1 MVIVYRTGFHRYY
14 FRIGLDM
21 IVVVTGMVGVD
32 KKSYLE
38 KVCQRA
44 GQKGEEVLLCNVG
57 DQMYAEA
64 PDIPPGKIL
73 DVPMK
78 RLSSLRRSVFKD
90 IITKAQAAPHL
101 IVNTHATFRWR
112 HGLFPAVDFDQMRQ
126 LNADIYICLIDGVVA
141 LHKRLVDE
149 HAVEHT
155 LKDLIVWREEEIIGT
170 EMLCK
175 GVNETIPFYCLA
187 RGAEEETTDTFYKL
201 MFNGES
207 KRAYLSFPMTAVA
220 DMEDVRREIDD
231 FRRSMKPLFICF
243 DPGDL
248 EEAYLPQKAWRA
260 SQEGLDYVDVTA
272 LGGTVRLDLHEVR
285 QIERDI
291 NRQTYARDFMLI
303 DQSDMIISF
312 VPSLADG
319 RAAISSGVER
329 ELQHAHEAAK
339 EVYVIWTAEQSPSVF
354 VTQTAT
360 KVFNSTAGALEFFK
374 QYHCLEKG

>member
-1 MVIVYRTGFHRYY
+1 
-14 FRIGLDM
+14 M
-21 IVVVTGMVGVD
+21 IVVVTGMVGLN

-38 KVCQRA
+38 KVCLLA
-44 GQKGEEVLLCNVG
+44 GQRGKEVLLCNVG

-73 DVPMK
+73 DIPMK
-78 RLSSLRRSVFKD
+78 RLNSLRRSVFKD
-90 IITKAQAAPHL
+90 IITKAQKAPNL

-112 HGLFPAVDFDQMRQ
+112 HGLFPAMDFDQMRQ
-126 LNADIYICLIDGVVA
+126 LNADMYICLIDGVVA

-175 GVNETIPFYCLA
+175 GINETIPFYCLA
-187 RGAEEETTDTFYKL
+187 RGAEKETTDTFYKL
-201 MFNGES
+201 LFQNETR
-207 KRAYLSFPMTAVA
+207 RAYLSFPMTAVA
-220 DMEDVRREIDD
+220 DMEDVRKEIDD
-231 FRRSMKPLFICF
+231 FRRSMQPLFICF
-243 DPGDL
+243 DPGEL
-248 EEAYLPQKAWRA
+248 EEAFLPHRA
-260 SQEGLDYVDVTA
+260 RRAGEEGLDFVEVTA
-272 LGGTVRLDLHEVR
+272 LGGQVRLDLHEVR

-291 NRQTYARDFMLI
+291 NSQTYARDFMLI
-303 DQSDMIISF
+303 DQSDMIISL

-339 EVYVIWTAEQSPSVF
+339 EVYVIWTAKQSPSVF

-374 QYHCLEKG
+374 KNRCNE

>member
-1 MVIVYRTGFHRYY
+1 
-14 FRIGLDM
+14 M
-21 IVVVTGMVGVD
+21 IVVVTGMVGLN

-38 KVCQRA
+38 IVCQLA
-44 GQKGEEVLLCNVG
+44 GQRGKEVLLCNVG

-73 DVPMK
+73 DIPMK
-78 RLSSLRRSVFKD
+78 RLNSLRRSVFKD
-90 IITKAQAAPHL
+90 IITKAQNAPNL

-126 LNADIYICLIDGVVA
+126 IDADMYICLIDGVVA

-187 RGAEEETTDTFYKL
+187 RGAEQETTDTFYKL
-201 MFNGES
+201 TFNGETR
-207 KRAYLSFPMTAVA
+207 RAYLSFPMTAVA
-220 DMEDVRREIDD
+220 DMEDVKKEIDD

-248 EEAYLPQKAWRA
+248 EEAYLPHRA
-260 SQEGLDYVDVTA
+260 RRAVEEDLDTVEVTV
-272 LGGTVRLDLHEVR
+272 LGGQVRLDLHEVR

-291 NRQTYARDFMLI
+291 NSQTYARDFMLI

-339 EVYVIWTAEQSPSVF
+339 EVYVIWTAKQQPSVF

-360 KVFNSTAGALEFFK
+360 RVFDSTAAALEFFEK
-374 QYHCLEKG
+374 NHCMERR

>member
-1 MVIVYRTGFHRYY
+1 
-14 FRIGLDM
+14 M
-21 IVVVTGMVGVD
+21 IIVVTGMVGID

-38 KVCQRA
+38 KVCQFA
-44 GQKGEEVLLCNVG
+44 GEKGKELTLCNVG
-57 DQMYAEA
+57 EAMYAEA

-73 DVPMK
+73 DIPMK
-78 RLSSLRRSVFKD
+78 RLNSLRRSVFKD
-90 IITKAQAAPHL
+90 IIVKAKKVPNL

-126 LNADIYICLIDGVVA
+126 LGADMYICLIDGVTA
-141 LHKRLVDE
+141 LHVRLLNE
-149 HAVEHT
+149 HSIEHF

-175 GVNETIPFYCLA
+175 GINERTPFYCLA
-187 RGAEEETTDTFYKL
+187 RGAGEDTSETFYRLAFDEAGK
-201 MFNGES
+201 
-207 KRAYLSFPMTAVA
+207 KAYLSFPMTNIGE
-220 DMEDVRREIDD
+220 MENVRKDIGE
-231 FRRSMKPLFICF
+231 FRRLMKQCFTCF

-248 EEAYLPQKAWRA
+248 EESELLHKSRQAGEKGLGVVEVAVLGQK
-260 SQEGLDYVDVTA
+260 
-272 LGGTVRLDLHEVR
+272 VRLDLHEVR

-291 NRQTYARDFMLI
+291 NSQIYARDFMLI

-312 VPSLADG
+312 IPELADG

-339 EVYVIWTAEQSPSVF
+339 EVYVIWVAKRSPSVF

-360 KVFNSTAGALEFFK
+360 KVFSNPAEAVEFFK
-374 QYHCLEKG
+374 KKGYINQKV